1 MPTAL
6 TFRGN
11 VGPDG
16 RHIDDPELRAA
27 TYLTKALRR
36 RGIHVGGPPDAG
48 VPGETAVKIAAVG
61 SAPVIDILHR
71 MDVDSIN
78 FDAEV
83 LGKVL
88 GAEVSGTGS
97 IAAGAAAIDAFTAA
111 HGAPGFEHRDASGLS
126 YADRATAQGMVR
138 LLWAA
143 DKQPWATD
151 LRLALPIGGQGTL
164 EGRLGHT
171 RIRAKTGTLTDIS
184 ALSGWVWSRDDEGL
198 DRVLDPVGRPEQ
210 GRGGPDRGRDR
221 AVGERPGEGARH
233 LTSRRVRLQVDRV
246 PHDRDVRAVEPV
258 LARRAVPRPAGGLVE
273 APAPVVRG
281 HDPERRPLVAELGE
295 PPDG

>member
-1 MPTAL
+1 
-6 TFRGN
+6 
-11 VGPDG
+11 
-16 RHIDDPELRAA
+16 
-27 TYLTKALRR
+27 
-36 RGIHVGGPPDAG
+36 
-48 VPGETAVKIAAVG
+48 
-61 SAPVIDILHR
+61 

-111 HGAPGFEHRDASGLS
+111 HGAPGFQHRDASGLS
-126 YADRATAQGMVR
+126 YADRVTAQGMVR

-184 ALSGWVWSRDDEGL
+184 ALSGWVWSRTVEGL
-198 DRVLDPVGRPEQ
+198 DRVLDPVGRPQQ
-210 GRGGPDRGRDR
+210 GRGGSDRGRDR
-221 AVGERPGEGARH
+221 AAGERPGEGARH
-233 LTSRRVRLQVDRV
+233 LKR
-246 PHDRDVRAVEPV
+246 
-258 LARRAVPRPAGGLVE
+258 
-273 APAPVVRG
+273 
-281 HDPERRPLVAELGE
+281 ELGRSAYRSTVYRTIGTFAQSNRCSLVV
-295 PPDG
+295 PSHDQPAAS